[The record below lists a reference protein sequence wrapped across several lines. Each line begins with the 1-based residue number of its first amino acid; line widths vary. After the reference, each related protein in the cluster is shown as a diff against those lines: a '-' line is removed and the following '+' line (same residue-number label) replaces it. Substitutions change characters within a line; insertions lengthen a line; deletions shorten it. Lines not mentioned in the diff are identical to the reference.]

1 MISRQFQ
8 REGARM
14 AGIRI
19 CGFIIELW
27 EYQLGLKLFF
37 SVQLRRKWL
46 AVIGV
51 AFYAAFVFSGQIRER
66 HMYIIA
72 YGLTVALIFFM
83 ADIDWKRKT
92 GKILLLLFVIS
103 CMESFCEIGIAALLE
118 RYGGTVLTEK
128 WNYLGGSMATLGVLA
143 VLKVVNDRKH
153 WMEKENMIRL
163 IRKWMVLLIILMT
176 LEMILTAAGLN
187 YTKRYISDNRFR
199 EFAGIFSSGAYFA
212 ICVLVVFFIYI
223 KNVNEKLEQ
232 TAETERRLK
241 EIQENYYEAMLKREE
256 ETRKY
261 RHDLKNHLICL
272 DGLAREEHAEKTA
285 VYVGSMLK
293 QAAFVQQKFYDT
305 GNKILDSL
313 VNYYGAIIEPDAKL
327 TVSGKIARDLE
338 LTDADLCT
346 VFGNLLQNAAEGLTQ
361 VQNEEKY
368 IRVQLEQGREYL
380 RIKIE
385 NSASLTEITGEQFLN
400 KFLKT
405 TKRDKRNHGIG
416 IRNVRDT
423 LKRYSGTLEV
433 KREPRKFIAEIILKN
448 R

>member
-1 MISRQFQ
+1 
-8 REGARM
+8 M

-118 RYGGTVLTEK
+118 RYGGTMLTEK
-128 WNYLGGSMATLGVLA
+128 WNYLGGSMATLGILA

-232 TAETERRLK
+232 TAETERKLK
-241 EIQENYYEAMLKREE
+241 EMQEKYYEAMLKREE

-423 LKRYSGTLEV
+423 LKRYSGTLAV

>member
-1 MISRQFQ
+1 
-8 REGARM
+8 M

-118 RYGGTVLTEK
+118 RYGGTVLAEK

-293 QAAFVQQKFYDT
+293 QAVFVQQKFYDT

-368 IRVQLEQGREYL
+368 IRIQLEQGREYL

-385 NSASLTEITGEQFLN
+385 NSASLIEITGEQFLN

>member
-1 MISRQFQ
+1 
-8 REGARM
+8 M

-128 WNYLGGSMATLGVLA
+128 WNYLGGSMVTLGVLA

-293 QAAFVQQKFYDT
+293 QVAFVQQKFYDT

-385 NSASLTEITGEQFLN
+385 NSASLTEITAEQFLN

>member
-1 MISRQFQ
+1 
-8 REGARM
+8 M

>member
-1 MISRQFQ
+1 
-8 REGARM
+8 M

-128 WNYLGGSMATLGVLA
+128 WNYLGGSMETLGILA

-241 EIQENYYEAMLKREE
+241 EMQEKYYEAMLKREE

-293 QAAFVQQKFYDT
+293 QAVFVQQKFYDT

>member
-1 MISRQFQ
+1 
-8 REGARM
+8 M

-46 AVIGV
+46 AVIGI

-118 RYGGTVLTEK
+118 RYGGTVLAEK
-128 WNYLGGSMATLGVLA
+128 WNYLGGSMATLGVLT
-143 VLKVVNDRKH
+143 VLKVVNNRKH
-153 WMEKENMIRL
+153 WMEKENIIRL

-232 TAETERRLK
+232 TAETERKLK
-241 EIQENYYEAMLKREE
+241 EMQEKYYEAMLKREE

-385 NSASLTEITGEQFLN
+385 NSASLIEITGEQFLN